1 MQGTSGKVHD
11 VVVLNKLP
19 HGEEGTVFA
28 DSGDCGPPK
37 PPVIGWAGSDHWTTS
52 CSEFPQGDNQST
64 APLPSV
70 ARRRL
75 IHAQH
80 VGPHRKHTVLRQA
93 TVADLP
99 GIWRVRYAVQEN
111 LLAPGRIS
119 DEDVRREIED
129 SGRGWVVE
137 RGGEIKAFA
146 ICNGQTGNVWAL
158 FVHPDSQGVG
168 YGSMLHDQMLR
179 WLATCKVPTLWLT
192 TGPNTRARGFY
203 ERRGWVLVSAAEN
216 EDSRFEH
223 PNST

>member
-1 MQGTSGKVHD
+1 MRTDPLRPWTLELAEQG
-11 VVVLNKLP
+11 P
-19 HGEEGTVFA
+19 A
-28 DSGDCGPPK
+28 
-37 PPVIGWAGSDHWTTS
+37 
-52 CSEFPQGDNQST
+52 
-64 APLPSV
+64 
-70 ARRRL
+70 
-75 IHAQH
+75 H
-80 VGPHRKHTVLRQA
+80 VWPHRKHAVLRQA

-168 YGSMLHDQMLR
+168 HGSMLHDQMLR

-216 EDSRFEH
+216 EDSRFER